1 MTTPRGP
8 TPDDPASWPRLFTLT
23 EANALLPVLVPI
35 LEELRERKATYDET
49 RRALARLTPTM
60 RSNGHGTE
68 AATLARRLAELAAA
82 LAAGLRRVAGYGVE
96 VKDLDHGLIDFPSPR
111 DGRVVFLCW
120 RLGEGSIAFWH
131 EVDAGFAGRRPL

>member
-1 MTTPRGP
+1 MTTSRGP
-8 TPDDPASWPRLFTLT
+8 TPDDPSSWPRLFTPT

-35 LEELRERKATYDET
+35 LEELRERKATHDET

-60 RSNGHGTE
+60 RGNGHGAK
-68 AATLARRLAELAAA
+68 AAALERRLAQAAAA
-82 LAAGLRRVAGYGVE
+82 LSHGVRRIAEHGVE
-96 VKDLDHGLIDFPSPR
+96 IKDLDHGLIDFPSPR

-131 EVDAGFAGRRPL
+131 EVDAGFAGRSPL